1 MSPDQLQHLLD
12 SMDPQE
18 ALAALAAAAKKL
30 LPLLGEEARLNFMVH
45 LVGAAGGDKVGSLVH
60 L

>member
-1 MSPDQLQHLLD
+1 
-12 SMDPQE
+12 MDPEE

-30 LPLLGEEARLNFMVH
+30 LPLLGEEARFSFMVH

>member
-12 SMDPQE
+12 SMDPEE

-30 LPLLGEEARLNFMVH
+30 LPLLGEEARLNFMLR

>member
-1 MSPDQLQHLLD
+1 MLD
-12 SMDPQE
+12 AMDPEE

-30 LPLLGEEARLNFMVH
+30 LPLLGEEARLAFMVH